1 MKSSII
7 VLLTIAVDRGC
18 VLPAAAEELDANL
31 AATYVVDDPLTIKE
45 KAMLLFCK
53 FEMSQASDR
62 LITQGLVSKQEFL
75 ESCIEAFCAT
85 IWDDSDTFC
94 IEKNVPLLRGLAES
108 LRAENE
114 DRRGENEDLRDENE
128 KLRDENEKLCDENE
142 NLRERLAEL
151 PFPNFTHTS
160 HAFFAGL
167 FFAAVILDLYHLLR
181 IVLRI
186 VWPRGEAP
194 PLAPSHGLAQL
205 HHRA

>member
-1 MKSSII
+1 MKTSII
-7 VLLTIAVDRGC
+7 VLLTIAFDRGC

-31 AATYVVDDPLTIKE
+31 AATYVVDGPLTIKE

-114 DRRGENEDLRDENE
+114 DRRGENEDLRDENK
-128 KLRDENEKLCDENE
+128 KLRDENE
-142 NLRERLAEL
+142 NLRERIKALE
-151 PFPNFTHTS
+151 FKNFS
-160 HAFFAGL
+160 DASNAFFAGCFL
-167 FFAAVILDLYHLLR
+167 AGVILTYALFCESLGLEEKLPRLL
-181 IVLRI
+181 
-186 VWPRGEAP
+186 G
-194 PLAPSHGLAQL
+194 HGLARL
-205 HHRA
+205 RRRA

>member
-1 MKSSII
+1 MKTSII
-7 VLLTIAVDRGC
+7 VLLTIAFDRGC
-18 VLPAAAEELDANL
+18 VLPAAAEELAARL
-31 AATYVVDDPLTIKE
+31 AATYVVDGPLTIKGMV
-45 KAMLLFCK
+45 MLLFCE

-75 ESCIEAFCAT
+75 ESCIEDLCAMRPPL
-85 IWDDSDTFC
+85 WDDTFC
-94 IEKNVPLLRGLAES
+94 IEKNVLLRGLAES

-160 HAFFAGL
+160 HAFFAGF
-167 FFAAVILDLYHLLR
+167 FFAAVGATYVVCWESFGEWSGLKEKLDRSLR
-181 IVLRI
+181 
-186 VWPRGEAP
+186 
-194 PLAPSHGLAQL
+194 HGLARL
-205 HHRA
+205 RRRA